1 MSFLLTILLHF
12 TAASAFLPVW
22 PAPQSFTT
30 GSGSAVVVSSTLSV
44 TGADSPDLVAG
55 INRFLER
62 AFLHPSPTSLSKRHS
77 KIDSFDMLSSLV
89 LNVSNG
95 NAELQYGVDESYTL
109 TIPSNSTSAILLCS
123 PTQFGAL
130 AGLETLSQLLEW
142 DAETRVYTINSSTPL
157 FISDSPAFGWRGLL
171 IDTARHFQSLS
182 SICSILDSM
191 TMIKLNTLHWHIVDA
206 QSWPLESPSWPKL
219 WSGAFSP
226 RERYTTDDVK
236 YVIEY
241 ARVRGIRVVF
251 EVDHPGHLS
260 SACKG
265 YSILCP
271 IDCVWDAGDNSVPLA
286 PASNDTWGFLHDTLA
301 ELADLSLDAYLHL
314 GGDEVDTT
322 CWSLDA
328 PTMAWVKDNN
338 LSSVDEIYGVFV
350 QRMNAV
356 AKGFGKTPLRWED
369 AWTALGTELDI
380 DTVIHVWLSPDT
392 LGNVTSHGYKAIYSY
407 QGVYNDI
414 FDYQNGWYL
423 NGLWQN
429 WQQMYD
435 VDVLQG
441 ISNMGN
447 RSLVLGGEGAQ
458 WGESADG
465 SDVLQT
471 IWPRAA
477 AIGERLWSY
486 NMNLNSTDVE
496 VGQRLARFRCL
507 LLERGVPATPLNT
520 LIGRSPPT
528 GPGSCYTQ

>member
-1 MSFLLTILLHF
+1 MSGASFVMPFILILLIHG
-12 TAASAFLPVW
+12 ASSIPVW
-22 PAPQSFTT
+22 PAPKLYT
-30 GSGSAVVVSSTLSV
+30 SGSSTVVVSSSLSI
-44 TGADSPDLVAG
+44 TGDDTPDLVAG
-55 INRFLER
+55 VSRFLAR
-62 AFLHPSPTSLSKRHS
+62 AFLHPPSSNRHDSSLD
-77 KIDSFDMLSSLV
+77 ILSSLV

-95 NAELQYGVDESYTL
+95 NAELQYGVDESYSL
-109 TIPSNSTSAILLCS
+109 MIPSNSTSAILLSS

-142 DAETRVYTINSSTPL
+142 DPLNRLYSIESTPL
-157 FISDSPAFGWRGLL
+157 FINDSPAFGWRGLL
-171 IDTARHFQSLS
+171 MDTARHWQSLS
-182 SICSILDSM
+182 SISAILDSM
-191 TMIKLNTLHWHIVDA
+191 TMVKLNTLHWHIVDA
-206 QSWPLESPSWPKL
+206 QSWPIESPSWPNL
-219 WSGAFSP
+219 WLGAFSP

-265 YSILCP
+265 YTTLCP
-271 IDCVWDAGDNSVPLA
+271 SDCVWDSGDNSVPLA
-286 PASNDTWGFLHDTLA
+286 PASNDTWKFLSDTLA
-301 ELADLSLDAYLHL
+301 ELSNLSIDTFLHL
-314 GGDEVDTT
+314 GGDEVDTF
-322 CWSLDA
+322 CWAVDA
-328 PTMAWVKDNN
+328 STMAWVKDNN

-356 AKGFGKTPLRWED
+356 AKGLGVTPLRWED
-369 AWTALGTELDI
+369 AWTALGSALDI
-380 DTVIHVWLSPDT
+380 DTVIHVWLSPAT

-407 QGVYNDI
+407 QGEYSDI

-435 VDVLQG
+435 VDILAG
-441 ISNMGN
+441 LKDMGN

-471 IWPRAA
+471 IWPRLA
-477 AIGERLWSY
+477 AIAERLWSY
-486 NMNLNSTDVE
+486 NMAVNSTDII

-520 LIGRSPPT
+520 LIGGRSPPS